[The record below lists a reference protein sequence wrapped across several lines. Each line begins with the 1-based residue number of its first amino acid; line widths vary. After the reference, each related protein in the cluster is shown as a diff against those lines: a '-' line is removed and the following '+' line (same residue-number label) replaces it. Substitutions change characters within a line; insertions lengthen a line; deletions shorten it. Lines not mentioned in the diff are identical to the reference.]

1 MGSLYKRTFT
11 TADGTIRE
19 RPTWWLKYYQNGR
32 AIRESTGTTKETVAR
47 RMLRLREGDVERG
60 IPVNPKLG
68 RLTFEE
74 AAADIQ
80 NEYQVN
86 GRRSIGE
93 LERRIRLH
101 LKPVFGAR
109 RMAAITTAD
118 VRTFIRGRQEHRAS
132 NAEINRELAVLKRM
146 YSLAVQG
153 QKLRHRPYI
162 PMLQENNVRTGFFEA
177 EQFTALLSH
186 LPAEL
191 QPVMQFAYITGWRIA
206 SEVLTLEWRQVD
218 FTAGTVRLDPGTTK
232 NRDGRLFPL
241 THDLQTLLDA
251 QRGHAEAVSRQ
262 RGAIATRVPS
272 SGSADQGLPWGVGEG
287 PHGGGLPRA
296 DPLLRRAALVVE
308 PDDRAARKDH
318 VGHNEPDARE
328 QLTPV
333 VLHLG
338 DNPSGRGPTLRLVA
352 KALVAHQGLAAWPSW
367 RTKEDVFDFQLQALI
382 PRHADGIVHVALLER
397 LVDRRPGERR
407 VPPGTPRA
415 APLPAVGQS
424 PA

>member
-153 QKLRHRPYI
+153 QKLHHRPYI

-251 QRGHAEAVSRQ
+251 QRAHAEAVSRQ
-262 RGAIATRVPS
+262 RGAIVPLVFHR
-272 SGSADQGLPWGVGEG
+272 QGAPIKDFRGAWAKARTAAGCPGRI
-287 PHGGGLPRA
+287 PH
-296 DPLLRRAALVVE
+296 DFRRTAALV
-308 PDDRAARKDH
+308 
-318 VGHNEPDARE
+318 HNSRSRSIIA
-328 QLTPV
+328 
-333 VLHLG
+333 LH
-338 DNPSGRGPTLRLVA
+338 PEIRGPA
-352 KALVAHQGLAAWPSW
+352 
-367 RTKEDVFDFQLQALI
+367 
-382 PRHADGIVHVALLER
+382 
-397 LVDRRPGERR
+397 
-407 VPPGTPRA
+407 
-415 APLPAVGQS
+415 
-424 PA
+424 

>member
-47 RMLRLREGDVERG
+47 
-60 IPVNPKLG
+60 LG

-153 QKLRHRPYI
+153 QKLHHRPYI

-232 NRDGRLFPL
+232 NR
-241 THDLQTLLDA
+241 
-251 QRGHAEAVSRQ
+251 
-262 RGAIATRVPS
+262 
-272 SGSADQGLPWGVGEG
+272 GVGAG
-287 PHGGGLPRA
+287 LHGFGLSEDA
-296 DPLLRRAALVVE
+296 DPLASSTAAGAQFPREFEGAPEVQDEISRRKLARVRTSPRGARRRDTLALRRRDGRVETCAVWSAGRAEEILGPRDRDRIDAPARLPVALA
-308 PDDRAARKDH
+308 PDRGLLAVGPGLDAPRPRSARSH
-318 VGHNEPDARE
+318 HA
-328 QLTPV
+328 
-333 VLHLG
+333 
-338 DNPSGRGPTLRLVA
+338 
-352 KALVAHQGLAAWPSW
+352 LAAES
-367 RTKEDVFDFQLQALI
+367 A
-382 PRHADGIVHVALLER
+382 PRSRSRSHSGPGASSSHRRQHGP
-397 LVDRRPGERR
+397 VDRRRGRMGRGETRGTRQARLEEAPSRCRPIRR
-407 VPPGTPRA
+407 DRCPSADRA
-415 APLPAVGQS
+415 DGR
-424 PA
+424 

>member
-153 QKLRHRPYI
+153 QKLHHRPYI

-251 QRGHAEAVSRQ
+251 QRAHAEAVSRQ
-262 RGAIATRVPS
+262 RGAIVPLVFHRQGAPIKDFRGAWAKARTAAGCPGRIPHDFRRTAVRNLEQAGVPRS
-272 SGSADQGLPWGVGEG
+272 VAMAMVGHKTESIYRRYAIVDQGMLTDAAQKLSRFHAGS
-287 PHGGGLPRA
+287 RA
-296 DPLLRRAALVVE
+296 LR
-308 PDDRAARKDH
+308 
-318 VGHNEPDARE
+318 
-328 QLTPV
+328 T
-333 VLHLG
+333 
-338 DNPSGRGPTLRLVA
+338 S
-352 KALVAHQGLAAWPSW
+352 
-367 RTKEDVFDFQLQALI
+367 
-382 PRHADGIVHVALLER
+382 
-397 LVDRRPGERR
+397 
-407 VPPGTPRA
+407 
-415 APLPAVGQS
+415 
-424 PA
+424 